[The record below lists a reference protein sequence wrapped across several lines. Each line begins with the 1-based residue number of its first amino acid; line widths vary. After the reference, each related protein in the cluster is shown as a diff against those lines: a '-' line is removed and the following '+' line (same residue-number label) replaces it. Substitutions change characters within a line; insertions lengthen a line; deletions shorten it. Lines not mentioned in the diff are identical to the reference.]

1 MYYTIDGTKYWV
13 EINGQGLPMMFL
25 HGFTGSTR
33 TWDDVAGLLIKKGF
47 QVITIDLPGHGKTIY
62 NTGHKLSMKRACHD
76 LKSLA
81 DELNLST
88 FNLTGYSMGGR
99 TALSFAALY
108 PDYIAQLILE
118 SASPGLESNED
129 QQARISKDERLAKKL
144 EDEGILSFVDF
155 WENLPLFDSQRRLP
169 EKVKRKIR
177 EERLSQSADG
187 LALSLRGM
195 GTGVQPSW
203 WERLEQLELPVQL
216 IVGESDK
223 KFVSINERMK
233 SKISDSSLHVIREA
247 GHAVHVEQPKLFAE
261 IVSEFVLE

>member
-1 MYYTIDGTKYWV
+1 MYHTIDGTKYWV
-13 EINGQGLPMMFL
+13 EINGQGPPMMLL

-33 TWDDVAGLLIKKGF
+33 TWDDVAGVLINKGL

-62 NTGHKLSMKRACHD
+62 NTDYRLSMERVCHD
-76 LKSLA
+76 LKYLI
-81 DELNLST
+81 DKLNLSS
-88 FNLTGYSMGGR
+88 LTLAGYSMGGR

-108 PDYIAQLILE
+108 PDYVAQLILE
-118 SASPGLESNED
+118 SASPGLESSED

-144 EDEGILSFVDF
+144 EVEGILSFVDF

-177 EERLSQSADG
+177 EERLSQSAAG

-195 GTGVQPSW
+195 GTGAQPSW
-203 WERLEQLELPVQL
+203 WEQLVHLELPVQL
-216 IVGESDK
+216 IVGEWDK

-233 SKISDSSLHVIREA
+233 RKLSDSSLYVIREA
-247 GHAVHVEQPKLFAE
+247 GHAVHVEQPEFFAE